1 MKIKIEIEIDTV
13 DDHDEI
19 LDLIKFMKDK
29 FESTSYAD
37 IKTSLK
43 TPSSEKV
50 HYNAKK

>member
-13 DDHDEI
+13 DDHEEI
-19 LDLIKFMKDK
+19 LDLIEFMKDK
-29 FESTSYAD
+29 FKNTQYTEKKS
-37 IKTSLK
+37 SLK